1 MRFPRLFQIVTF
13 QIVGFVCFAVTF
25 FLLFVA
31 GVSSMGDPGP
41 GDSLEPPRIYYV
53 CITLAAA
60 TALITVLAA
69 AWGIWLKM
77 SQRRTA
83 RGKVLEE

>member
-1 MRFPRLFQIVTF
+1 MRFPRLFQIMTF
-13 QIVGFVCFAVTF
+13 QIVGFVGFGVTF

-60 TALITVLAA
+60 TGVITVLAA
-69 AWGIWLKM
+69 AWGIWLEV
-77 SQRRTA
+77 SQRRAA
-83 RGKVLEE
+83 RGTVPER